1 MPSDFLEVSG
11 VLHRIGNRNI
21 LTDIYIGCYTGEII
35 GLLGRNGC
43 GKSTLLKIIFGSLPN
58 EDKNIRINGTSYPR
72 PFSEG
77 NLIAYL
83 PQKHFLPPYL
93 SIHRLI
99 SIFIRSPAKRKRII
113 EDERITAHLQKKVG
127 ELSGGTLR
135 YLEIILLL
143 NLDTCFVLLD
153 EPFSGVEPIY
163 KDIIKMLLKEY
174 SHDKGFIITDHDYG
188 HILEISTKIILLT
201 NGVCKS
207 INGLEDLKKWNYLH

>member
-1 MPSDFLEVSG
+1 M
-11 VLHRIGNRNI
+11 LHRIGNRNI
-21 LTDIYIGCYTGEII
+21 LTDIYISCRTGEII

-58 EDKNIRINGTSYPR
+58 EDKNVRINGTTYAR

-83 PQKHFLPPYL
+83 PQKHFLPTGISVYR
-93 SIHRLI
+93 II
-99 SIFIRSPAKRKRII
+99 SIFIRSPEKRKRII
-113 EDERITAHLQKKVG
+113 QDERIAVHLRKKAS

-135 YLEIILLL
+135 YLEILLLL

-153 EPFSGVEPIY
+153 EPFSGIEPLY
-163 KDIIKMLLKEY
+163 KDLIKALLNEY
-174 SHDKGFIITDHDYG
+174 SSHKGFIITDHDYR
-188 HILEISTKIILLT
+188 HILEVSTKVILLT

-207 INGLEDLKKWNYLH
+207 VGNLDDLKQWNYLH